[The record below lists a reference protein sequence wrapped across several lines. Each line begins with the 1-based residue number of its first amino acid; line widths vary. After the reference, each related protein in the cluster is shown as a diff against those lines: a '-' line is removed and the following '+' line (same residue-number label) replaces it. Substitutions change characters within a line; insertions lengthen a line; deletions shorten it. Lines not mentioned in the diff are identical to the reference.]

1 MVALNSHEIT
11 TTLVCMANFYLRQ
24 LENHSKHFPFHD
36 ILAMA
41 MARWWWQSHTHTH
54 IRTCFS
60 TLVSLPFH
68 FVRKIVCCTVHTLTL
83 WNWVLHGQFT
93 ESCYIHY
100 IFILLFLSSISL
112 FRLFCPFSHF
122 FCPSDGWH
130 FTIHLC
136 INLEI
141 PNAIV
146 MNRWIFVLILFSWGG
161 DLRALW
167 FWCKRTIWSH
177 RDFWHAWIILSMN
190 NATIFDV

>member
-1 MVALNSHEIT
+1 MKSQPLWFVWPISTFGSLKIIANISHS
-11 TTLVCMANFYLRQ
+11 MAF
-24 LENHSKHFPFHD
+24 S
-36 ILAMA
+36 
-41 MARWWWQSHTHTH
+41 RWQDGDGNRTHTH

-100 IFILLFLSSISL
+100 IYLYYFFFIIYLSFSPRLL
-112 FRLFCPFSHF
+112 CPFSHF
-122 FCPSDGWH
+122 CCPSDGWH

-167 FWCKRTIWSH
+167 FWCKRTI
-177 RDFWHAWIILSMN
+177 
-190 NATIFDV
+190 

>member
-24 LENHSKHFPFHD
+24 LENHSKHFPFHG
-36 ILAMA
+36 ILA

-112 FRLFCPFSHF
+112 FRLLCPFSHF
-122 FCPSDGWH
+122 FLP
-130 FTIHLC
+130 
-136 INLEI
+136 
-141 PNAIV
+141 V
-146 MNRWIFVLILFSWGG
+146 RWLAFYDPPLHKSRNTKRNCHEPLDFCFDFIFLGRWFACFMVLVQTH
-161 DLRALW
+161 DLIASRLLTCMDYT
-167 FWCKRTIWSH
+167 F
-177 RDFWHAWIILSMN
+177 N
-190 NATIFDV
+190 E